1 MLKKKLSK
9 ILCSSLS
16 ITLASST
23 PLIANANTVKE
34 PTSILSTNTGGT
46 SEVNTSSN
54 CSYVNGGPM
63 DASLA
68 NEEKIIEMLKNEGKL
83 SENATLEEAHA
94 AFISFMEKFTLQ
106 NNEPLTKLQKELESK
121 ARENLSDNNISSYG
135 LEDTRDKVTNL
146 NVLALMVEYSDLA
159 HNSITSGET
168 DMYYENYDKQHFQDM
183 LFGDNGYT
191 GPNGENF
198 ISLKQYYKEQSG
210 GTLNIT
216 GTVTD
221 WYTVSKEAAYYG
233 EASESSNDL
242 RPRQLVMEALNEM
255 AKDPTIDLS
264 EFDKLDRYDLDGDGN
279 YDEPDGMI
287 DYLIVIHAGMGE
299 EAGGG
304 AQGSNAIWSHRW
316 NLGGLYPI
324 TGTEYTDENGN
335 TRPYYAYDYTIEPED
350 GAAGVFT
357 HEFGHDLGAPDEYD
371 TNYSSASS
379 EPVSFWSLMSSGSW
393 GGVIPGTEPT
403 GISPYSKQIFQN
415 TFGGKWLN
423 ETVINYNDI
432 SKFGTR
438 ITLNSAAQT
447 GDVLRIN
454 LPDLQYNINT
464 PTSGEYSYWG
474 GKGSSGDRL
483 TNSMVTSIDL
493 TSASNPI
500 LNFKTWYDIEE
511 GWDFA
516 SIQVRKAGT
525 DTWTAIE
532 GNITTTDHNPDAE
545 VQVEYGITGNSNGW
559 IDGVFD
565 LSTFCG
571 KNIEL
576 KFEYDTDAAVYGQG
590 FYVDDIE
597 IIDNGNILLSDNADS
612 DEMFTLNGFSKDE
625 GIEYIPNYY
634 LVEWRDH
641 SGVDTSLAH
650 INRLGTLISY
660 DPGMVV
666 WYVNERYDDNWGA
679 VHPGAGFLSIVDAD
693 QRNVRWINKDIT
705 TSFASNSYQMH
716 DAAFSMWF
724 GSGFIVDASET
735 YGRIAVD
742 FCRRINRTFK
752 DTADYT
758 NSEIPTLGTILP
770 ELGLNIQIVKQK
782 LDNSSATVKLSIR
795 Q

>member
-1 MLKKKLSK
+1 
-9 ILCSSLS
+9 
-16 ITLASST
+16 
-23 PLIANANTVKE
+23 
-34 PTSILSTNTGGT
+34 
-46 SEVNTSSN
+46 
-54 CSYVNGGPM
+54 
-63 DASLA
+63 
-68 NEEKIIEMLKNEGKL
+68 
-83 SENATLEEAHA
+83 
-94 AFISFMEKFTLQ
+94 
-106 NNEPLTKLQKELESK
+106 
-121 ARENLSDNNISSYG
+121 
-135 LEDTRDKVTNL
+135 
-146 NVLALMVEYSDLA
+146 
-159 HNSITSGET
+159 
-168 DMYYENYDKQHFQDM
+168 
-183 LFGDNGYT
+183 
-191 GPNGENF
+191 
-198 ISLKQYYKEQSG
+198 
-210 GTLNIT
+210 
-216 GTVTD
+216 
-221 WYTVSKEAAYYG
+221 
-233 EASESSNDL
+233 
-242 RPRQLVMEALNEM
+242 
-255 AKDPTIDLS
+255 
-264 EFDKLDRYDLDGDGN
+264 
-279 YDEPDGMI
+279 
-287 DYLIVIHAGMGE
+287 
-299 EAGGG
+299 
-304 AQGSNAIWSHRW
+304 
-316 NLGGLYPI
+316 
-324 TGTEYTDENGN
+324 
-335 TRPYYAYDYTIEPED
+335 
-350 GAAGVFT
+350 
-357 HEFGHDLGAPDEYD
+357 
-371 TNYSSASS
+371 
-379 EPVSFWSLMSSGSW
+379 
-393 GGVIPGTEPT
+393 
-403 GISPYSKQIFQN
+403 
-415 TFGGKWLN
+415 
-423 ETVINYNDI
+423 
-432 SKFGTR
+432 
-438 ITLNSAAQT
+438 
-447 GDVLRIN
+447 
-454 LPDLQYNINT
+454 
-464 PTSGEYSYWG
+464 
-474 GKGSSGDRL
+474 
-483 TNSMVTSIDL
+483 MVTSIDL